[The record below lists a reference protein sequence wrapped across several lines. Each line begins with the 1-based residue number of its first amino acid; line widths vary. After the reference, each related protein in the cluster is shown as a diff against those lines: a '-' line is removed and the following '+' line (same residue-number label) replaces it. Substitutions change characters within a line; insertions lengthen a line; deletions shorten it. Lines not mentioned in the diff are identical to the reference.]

1 MAVGFND
8 TQNRYDRLI
17 KLIIQE
23 LDRLLDD
30 LSQDK
35 KKIKERRNT
44 IAHEVHAQKMEFV
57 ADKKAEM
64 VTKVEVAKFNNGSPY
79 RIPTS
84 SLQPL
89 FALEVQLE
97 QLIVQE
103 IDIER
108 REIITI
114 KDDPARI
121 DNEITIIKEIIAY
134 LKDNAGSKGKRRGL
148 TREAGNALHD
158 KIKDVYDSVWTRE
171 EEAKLTATH
180 FEPLKV
186 EIENKVGQIIA
197 QINAIIEKIP
207 DAAQQREEEE
217 KEEVPAKDA
226 LHVIERE
233 AKYWMAAYDILKDL
247 VAVARSNENLTK
259 KIEEAKKLLK
269 QLKTRERR
277 EQWRAPVSKIKKGL
291 KSIELPEAEINRLL
305 QQLKIFEGKTL
316 IDTVNLEELLKNE
329 EDVDWNEV
337 KGEAETI
344 MRDLQAALKI
354 IEDLKAKLAV
364 QQARAVEKSIA
375 RNRAER
381 AERKGK
387 ANGNIRKKFASARQ
401 KVVGGVTG
409 VGGTLPNW
417 VKRNPNPVPALQ
429 NWWANVAS
437 TAKRLREKVKKG
449 GADVSEELAEA
460 EAEDETVP
468 EAIKKFKSLLRII
481 DNVKNFN
488 PKESAK
494 LVELGNRLSGYQSG
508 ISEGLKRIKI
518 PGRIKRLVGK
528 DADGV
533 VNAAEGAEETAL
545 EIERELSKW
554 GNLKGWLSSRT
565 QNINLRGK
573 LASARQK
580 VAEEVKRKIRRK

>member
-1 MAVGFND
+1 
-8 TQNRYDRLI
+8 
-17 KLIIQE
+17 
-23 LDRLLDD
+23 
-30 LSQDK
+30 
-35 KKIKERRNT
+35 
-44 IAHEVHAQKMEFV
+44 
-57 ADKKAEM
+57 
-64 VTKVEVAKFNNGSPY
+64 
-79 RIPTS
+79 
-84 SLQPL
+84 
-89 FALEVQLE
+89 
-97 QLIVQE
+97 
-103 IDIER
+103 
-108 REIITI
+108 
-114 KDDPARI
+114 
-121 DNEITIIKEIIAY
+121 
-134 LKDNAGSKGKRRGL
+134 
-148 TREAGNALHD
+148 
-158 KIKDVYDSVWTRE
+158 
-171 EEAKLTATH
+171 
-180 FEPLKV
+180 
-186 EIENKVGQIIA
+186 
-197 QINAIIEKIP
+197 
-207 DAAQQREEEE
+207 
-217 KEEVPAKDA
+217 
-226 LHVIERE
+226 
-233 AKYWMAAYDILKDL
+233 
-247 VAVARSNENLTK
+247 
-259 KIEEAKKLLK
+259 
-269 QLKTRERR
+269 
-277 EQWRAPVSKIKKGL
+277 
-291 KSIELPEAEINRLL
+291 
-305 QQLKIFEGKTL
+305 
-316 IDTVNLEELLKNE
+316 
-329 EDVDWNEV
+329 
-337 KGEAETI
+337 
-344 MRDLQAALKI
+344 
-354 IEDLKAKLAV
+354 
-364 QQARAVEKSIA
+364 
-375 RNRAER
+375 
-381 AERKGK
+381 
-387 ANGNIRKKFASARQ
+387 
-401 KVVGGVTG
+401 VTG